1 MKIHS
6 KRFGIANFYSY
17 RTASFRDAMKWSSV
31 LLFFVLFLMAGC
43 APQTKISDLPAE
55 DPPPFSSSG
64 EEAIPGRWWQTFNDE
79 QLNKLVDSALANN
92 FSLRTAWQRLKA
104 AEASAR
110 RESASL
116 FPWLDASA
124 QGRSSRFG
132 GNTVLRDNL
141 SLDASASYEVDL
153 WGRIR
158 SQVEAEQFR
167 AEATRWDYKTAA
179 LSLSAEISRT
189 WFQLLETRNQLEL
202 INQQIETNQKTLRL
216 LKARFGSGQIRSVD
230 ILRQK
235 QLLES
240 TREQKASLQA
250 GVEVL
255 ENRLAVLTG
264 QPPQKAL
271 DYRDDSLPDMPV
283 LPATGL
289 PSELLRRRPD
299 VQSAFNALKAADK
312 DMASAIS
319 NRYPR
324 LSLSASLSSTA
335 SSSSVGDIL
344 NGWVN
349 SFGGNLFAP
358 IIYAG
363 QRKAE
368 VDRAE
373 AVKKQRLYQYGQA
386 VLTAYRE
393 VEDALV
399 QEKKQREK
407 IESIQKQLEM
417 AQQSYEQLRLEY
429 FNGMAD
435 YLDVLTAL
443 DEEQR
448 LQRDLLSSRMT
459 LLEYRI
465 ALYRSLAGGFETK
478 REEAVS
484 DE

>member
-1 MKIHS
+1 MRHRVTNYQILAKLNLPITGTAG
-6 KRFGIANFYSY
+6 KTLRNF
-17 RTASFRDAMKWSSV
+17 
-31 LLFFVLFLMAGC
+31 LLFGGLLGALLGC
-43 APQTKISDLPAE
+43 SPQTEITKLPV
-55 DPPPFSSSG
+55 
-64 EEAIPGRWWQTFNDE
+64 EEAGDFSLSGTADVTDRWWTDFNDKK
-79 QLNKLVDSALANN
+79 LNSLVDSALTNN
-92 FSLRTAWQRLKA
+92 YNLQVTWQRLMA
-104 AEASAR
+104 AEAVAKKQSAT
-110 RESASL
+110 L

-158 SQVEAEQFR
+158 SQVEAERFR

-179 LSLSAEISRT
+179 LSLSAEISRA

-202 INQQIETNQKTLRL
+202 INHQIETNQKTLRL

-230 ILRQK
+230 ILRQR

-250 GVEVL
+250 SKKVL

-264 QPPQKAL
+264 QPPQEAFK
-271 DYRDDSLPDMPV
+271 YQGDSLPDMPP
-283 LPATGL
+283 LPETGL

-312 DMASAIS
+312 GVASAIS

-335 SSSSVGDIL
+335 SSSNVEDIL
-344 NGWVN
+344 SGWVS
-349 SFGGNLFAP
+349 SFGGNLLAP
-358 IIYAG
+358 LFYAG

-373 AVKKQRLYQYGQA
+373 AVKNQRLYQYGQA
-386 VLTAYRE
+386 VLTAYQE

-399 QEKKQREK
+399 QEKKQRQK

-429 FNGMAD
+429 FNGMSD

-448 LQRDLLSSRMT
+448 LQRDLLSARMT

-465 ALYRSLAGGFETK
+465 ALYRALAGGFETE
-478 REEAVS
+478 REGMSSER
-484 DE
+484 

>member
-1 MKIHS
+1 MLSGRNNSPTLQSRNIAFIRKTAAHLLLPGFILA
-6 KRFGIANFYSY
+6 GIA
-17 RTASFRDAMKWSSV
+17 
-31 LLFFVLFLMAGC
+31 GC
-43 APQTKISDLPAE
+43 TPQTKISSLQV
-55 DPPPFSSSG
+55 
-64 EEAIPGRWWQTFNDE
+64 EEAEEFSATGKEQVADRWWQTFDDE

-92 FSLRTAWQRLKA
+92 FDLRTAWQRLKA
-104 AEASAR
+104 AEASVR

-132 GNTVLRDNL
+132 GNTLLRDNL

-153 WGRIR
+153 WGRIH
-158 SQVEAEQFR
+158 SQVEAERFR
-167 AEATRWDYKTAA
+167 AEASRWDYKTAA

-189 WFQLLETRNQLEL
+189 WFQLSETRNQLEL
-202 INQQIETNQKTLRL
+202 INRQIETNQKTLRL

-264 QPPQKAL
+264 QPPQEAFN
-271 DYRDDSLPDMPV
+271 YQGDSLPDIPR

-335 SSSSVGDIL
+335 SSNNVGDIL
-344 NGWVN
+344 NGWVS

-393 VEDALV
+393 LEDALV
-399 QEKKQREK
+399 QEEKQREK
-407 IESIQKQLEM
+407 IESIQKQLEL

-448 LQRDLLSSRMT
+448 LQRDLLSARMT

-484 DE
+484 SE

>member
-6 KRFGIANFYSY
+6 KGFGISKFYHFG
-17 RTASFRDAMKWSSV
+17 TTSFRDVMKYSWA
-31 LLFFVLFLMAGC
+31 LLILSLFLLAGC
-43 APQTKISDLPAE
+43 APQTKISELPAE
-55 DPPPFSSSG
+55 HAPSFSASG
-64 EEAIPGRWWQTFNDE
+64 TEAMTDRWWQSFDDDK
-79 QLNKLVDSALANN
+79 LNKLVDSALANN
-92 FSLRTAWQRLKA
+92 FDLRTAWQRLKA

-110 RESASL
+110 SESASL
-116 FPWLDASA
+116 FPWLEASA

-158 SQVEAEQFR
+158 SQVEAERFR

-179 LSLSAEISRT
+179 LSLSAEISRA

-202 INQQIETNQKTLRL
+202 INHQIETNQKTLRL

-240 TREQKASLQA
+240 THEQKASLQA
-250 GVEVL
+250 SAEVL

-264 QPPQKAL
+264 QPPQEAFN
-271 DYRDDSLPDMPV
+271 YQGDSLPDMPP
-283 LPATGL
+283 LPETGL
-289 PSELLRRRPD
+289 PAELLRRRPD

-312 DMASAIS
+312 DVASAIS

-335 SSSSVGDIL
+335 SSSNVEDIL
-344 NGWVN
+344 SGWVS

-358 IIYAG
+358 LFYAG

-393 VEDALV
+393 VEDALA
-399 QEKKQREK
+399 QERKQREK
-407 IESIQKQLEM
+407 IESIQNQLEL

-429 FNGMAD
+429 FNGMSD

-448 LQRDLLSSRMT
+448 LQRDLLSARMT

-465 ALYRSLAGGFETK
+465 ALYRALAGGFETE
-478 REEAVS
+478 REES
-484 DE
+484 ER

>member
-1 MKIHS
+1 
-6 KRFGIANFYSY
+6 
-17 RTASFRDAMKWSSV
+17 
-31 LLFFVLFLMAGC
+31 
-43 APQTKISDLPAE
+43 
-55 DPPPFSSSG
+55 
-64 EEAIPGRWWQTFNDE
+64 
-79 QLNKLVDSALANN
+79 
-92 FSLRTAWQRLKA
+92 
-104 AEASAR
+104 
-110 RESASL
+110 
-116 FPWLDASA
+116 
-124 QGRSSRFG
+124 
-132 GNTVLRDNL
+132 
-141 SLDASASYEVDL
+141 
-153 WGRIR
+153 
-158 SQVEAEQFR
+158 
-167 AEATRWDYKTAA
+167 
-179 LSLSAEISRT
+179 
-189 WFQLLETRNQLEL
+189 
-202 INQQIETNQKTLRL
+202 LRL

>member
-1 MKIHS
+1 MK
-6 KRFGIANFYSY
+6 FYSKEFGNFKFY
-17 RTASFRDAMKWSSV
+17 CSGTTSFRDALKWSWV
-31 LLFFVLFLMAGC
+31 LLVFSLFLMAGC

-55 DPPPFSSSG
+55 DAPSFSSSG
-64 EEAIPGRWWQTFNDE
+64 DETMPGRWWQAFEDE
-79 QLNKLVDSALANN
+79 QLNVLVDSALANN
-92 FSLRTAWQRLKA
+92 FNLRTAWQRLKA

-158 SQVEAEQFR
+158 SQVEAERFR

-202 INQQIETNQKTLRL
+202 INHQIETNQKTLRL

-250 GVEVL
+250 SAEVL

-264 QPPQKAL
+264 HPPQEAFN
-271 DYRDDSLPDMPV
+271 YQGDSLPDMPP
-283 LPATGL
+283 LPETGL

-299 VQSAFNALKAADK
+299 VQSAFNDLKAADK
-312 DMASAIS
+312 DVASAIS

-335 SSSSVGDIL
+335 SSSNVEDIL
-344 NGWVN
+344 NGWVS

-358 IIYAG
+358 LFNAG

-429 FNGMAD
+429 FNGMSD

-443 DEEQR
+443 DEKQR
-448 LQRDLLSSRMT
+448 LQRDLLSGRMT

-465 ALYRSLAGGFETK
+465 TLYRALAGGFETE
-478 REEAVS
+478 REEEMS
-484 DE
+484 SE